1 MKVISFINEPPIIW
15 QILAHLGLWSNKP
28 KTRPPVRAGPRANQW
43 ELQPLGRC
51 HSQSK
56 SRLMMAGPA
65 LKNPISATIDPP
77 FAVHALFCS
86 MCNSCC
92 CDIRCCCFS
101 VKRLQRKVSR
111 TAVIRLLTGNFLICN
126 VNYSNYEGV
135 GSGGCFSW
143 VLCRLVRGKLAR
155 LC

>member
-1 MKVISFINEPPIIW
+1 LTFLCPFFLPSPLSFLSFVICGSYSC
-15 QILAHLGLWSNKP
+15 Q
-28 KTRPPVRAGPRANQW
+28 VV
-43 ELQPLGRC
+43 C